1 MIYGIKSIAKRA
13 LGIDKAN
20 RDIAVYPDDTFL
32 VSYPRSGNTWTRF
45 LVANLIYPGH
55 SVNFTN
61 IEKLFPDAALCS
73 SRALK
78 RTPRPRMIKTHQYF
92 DPRYPKVIYIVR
104 DPRDVVLSY
113 YAFQRRY
120 RQIEDAYPM
129 ERYVDDFVSGKLVSA
144 GWGTWAEN
152 VASWIFTRQHRRNF
166 LLLRY
171 EDMHADTLREIAR
184 VAEFMGIQPDPALLQ
199 RAIELS
205 SAKRMRQ
212 LEQAASKDWAGNRN
226 CREDIPFIGSASAG
240 DWRNAPADCV
250 RLIETA
256 WGPLMKAL
264 GYQLSTS
271 NQAPLEN
278 QPFNPA
284 MVPVPQGWIEG

>member
-45 LVANLIYPGH
+45 LVANLIYPGQ

-104 DPRDVVLSY
+104 DPRDVFFFY
-113 YAFQRRY
+113 YSFQGKY

-144 GWGTWAEN
+144 GWGT
-152 VASWIFTRQHRRNF
+152 
-166 LLLRY
+166 
-171 EDMHADTLREIAR
+171 
-184 VAEFMGIQPDPALLQ
+184 
-199 RAIELS
+199 
-205 SAKRMRQ
+205 
-212 LEQAASKDWAGNRN
+212 
-226 CREDIPFIGSASAG
+226 
-240 DWRNAPADCV
+240 
-250 RLIETA
+250 
-256 WGPLMKAL
+256 
-264 GYQLSTS
+264 
-271 NQAPLEN
+271 
-278 QPFNPA
+278 
-284 MVPVPQGWIEG
+284 